1 MTDEPLLYRTH
12 HGTRWHLLNSCA
24 FLQAMCG
31 VALPHSIAGMRYSLI
46 PKKFICVACLR
57 ESQRE
62 R

>member
-12 HGTRWHLLNSCA
+12 HGTRWHLKDADRTNKSV
-24 FLQAMCG
+24 CG
-31 VALPHSIAGMRYSLI
+31 MLLPQSIAPMRYSLI
-46 PKKFICVACLR
+46 PKKSICAACLR